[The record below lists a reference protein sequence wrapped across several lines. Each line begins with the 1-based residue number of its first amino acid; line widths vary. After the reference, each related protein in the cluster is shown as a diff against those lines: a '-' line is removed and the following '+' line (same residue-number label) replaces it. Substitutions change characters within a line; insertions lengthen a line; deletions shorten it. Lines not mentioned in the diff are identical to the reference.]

1 MKRIELPLTEEIALQ
16 LRAGD
21 EVLLSGWI
29 YTARDAAHQRMIEE
43 VNQGKG
49 FPFNLQNQVIYY
61 AGPSPTPPGKVI
73 GSIGPTTSSRMDR
86 FTPMLLSHGLRGMIG
101 KGTRSKEVM
110 QAIEAH
116 KAIYF
121 AALGGAAAL
130 QAQSVEK
137 VEIVAYEELASEAIR
152 RLFVKDM
159 AVYVA
164 VDCFGASIYS
174 GE

>member
-21 EVLLSGWI
+21 HVLLTGWI
-29 YTARDAAHQRMIEE
+29 YTARDAAHKRMIEE
-43 VNQGKG
+43 MNQGKEL
-49 FPFNLQNQVIYY
+49 PFELQDQVIYY
-61 AGPSPTPPGKVI
+61 AGPAPTPPGKVI

-86 FTPMLLSHGLRGMIG
+86 FTPTLLMHGLRGMIG
-101 KGTRSKEVM
+101 KGARSKEVM
-110 QAIEAH
+110 QAIVAN
-116 KAIYF
+116 KSVYF

-137 VEIVAYEELASEAIR
+137 VELVAYVELASEAIR

-164 VDCFGASIYS
+164 ADCFGASIYS

>member
-1 MKRIELPLTEEIALQ
+1 MLPLTEDIVLQ

-21 EVLLSGWI
+21 EVLLTGWI
-29 YTARDAAHQRMIEE
+29 YTARDAAHKRMVEE
-43 VNQGKG
+43 LNLGKEP
-49 FPFNLQNQVIYY
+49 PFDLLNQVIYY

-86 FTPMLLSHGLRGMIG
+86 FTPFLLSRGLRGMIG
-101 KGTRSKEVM
+101 KGSRSLEVM
-110 QAIEAH
+110 QAIVAN
-116 KAIYF
+116 KSVYF

-137 VEIVAYEELASEAIR
+137 VELVAYEELASEAIR
-152 RLFVKDM
+152 RLFVRDM

-164 VDCFGASIYS
+164 ADCFGGCIYS
-174 GE
+174 RE

>member
-1 MKRIELPLTEEIALQ
+1 MLPLTEDIVLQ

-21 EVLLSGWI
+21 EVLLTGWI
-29 YTARDAAHQRMIEE
+29 YTARDAAHKRMVEE
-43 VNQGKG
+43 LNLAKEP
-49 FPFNLQNQVIYY
+49 PFDLVNQVIYY

-86 FTPMLLSHGLRGMIG
+86 FTPFLLSRGLRGMIG
-101 KGTRSKEVM
+101 KGSRSEEVM
-110 QAIEAH
+110 QAIVAN
-116 KAIYF
+116 KSVYF

-137 VEIVAYEELASEAIR
+137 VELVAYEELASEAIR
-152 RLFVKDM
+152 RLFVRDM

-164 VDCFGASIYS
+164 ADCFGGCIYS
-174 GE
+174 RE

>member
-1 MKRIELPLTEEIALQ
+1 MLPLTEDIVLQ

-21 EVLLSGWI
+21 EVLLTGWI
-29 YTARDAAHQRMIEE
+29 YTARDAAHKKMIEE
-43 VNQGKG
+43 LNLGKEP
-49 FPFNLQNQVIYY
+49 PFDLLNQVIYY

-86 FTPMLLSHGLRGMIG
+86 FTPFLLSRGLRGMIG
-101 KGTRSKEVM
+101 KGSRSEEVM
-110 QAIEAH
+110 QAIVAN
-116 KAIYF
+116 KSVYF

-137 VEIVAYEELASEAIR
+137 VELVAYEELASEAIR
-152 RLFVKDM
+152 RLFVRDM

-164 VDCFGASIYS
+164 ADCFGGCIYS
-174 GE
+174 RE

>member
-1 MKRIELPLTEEIALQ
+1 MLPLTEDIVLQ

-21 EVLLSGWI
+21 EVLLTGWI
-29 YTARDAAHQRMIEE
+29 YTARDAAHKRMVEE
-43 VNQGKG
+43 LNLGKEP
-49 FPFNLQNQVIYY
+49 PFDLLNQVIYY

-86 FTPMLLSHGLRGMIG
+86 FTPFLLSRGLRGMIG
-101 KGTRSKEVM
+101 KGSRSLEVM
-110 QAIEAH
+110 QAIAAN
-116 KAIYF
+116 KSVYF

-137 VEIVAYEELASEAIR
+137 VELVAYEELASEAIR
-152 RLFVKDM
+152 RLFVRDM

-164 VDCFGASIYS
+164 ADCFGGCIYS
-174 GE
+174 RE